1 MAKWIK
7 SKYPGIRY
15 REHEERTTGVG
26 RSKRPLRYYTLT
38 YWWQGR
44 TVSEA
49 LGWEGETIRGEDEA
63 YDIYRELRRNQDSKI
78 PPFTLKERNEQR
90 LQAIQIEHQKEQVE
104 KEKNTPF
111 DEIITKQYLPFI
123 QANRRNQKAVLT
135 EMGIYKLWIKPV
147 IGHLPLPKIAQLPHI
162 EAIKAKMKEAGKSP
176 RTIRYALDIIRQVFN
191 FADEKKIYQG
201 KNPAAGR
208 KVKRPHEDNRRNRS
222 LSETESEALLKA
234 LLKHSQDVHDMCL
247 LSLQAGLRF
256 GEIAALRWADVDIP
270 AGQGH
275 LKDTKSNKN
284 RPFFLT
290 GPVKAMFA
298 RRKLKIKAMFA
309 RRKLKGP
316 SPDQLV
322 FPDKNG
328 NEQEKISKT
337 FRRVV
342 DELFNHGVEDRRDRV
357 VFHTL
362 RRTFA
367 TWLLNQGTSI
377 YHIQKLLGH
386 ADITT
391 TTRYLDADNNSLKQA
406 VLKLQNK

>member
-1 MAKWIK
+1 
-7 SKYPGIRY
+7 
-15 REHEERTTGVG
+15 
-26 RSKRPLRYYTLT
+26 LT
-38 YWWQGR
+38 YWWQGK

-49 LGWEGETIRGEDEA
+49 LGWEGETIRDEDEA
-63 YDIYRELRRNQDSKI
+63 YDIYRELRRNQDNKT

-90 LQAIQIEHQKEQVE
+90 EQAIQAKQQEEQVE
-104 KEKNTPF
+104 KTRNTPF
-111 DEIITKQYLPFI
+111 EEIITARYLPYI
-123 QANRRNQKAVLT
+123 QANRRNQKAVST

-147 IGHLPLPKIAQLPHI
+147 IGDLPLSKIAQLPHM
-162 EAIKAKMKEAGKSP
+162 EAIKARMKEAGKSP
-176 RTIRYALDIIRQVFN
+176 RTIRYALDIVRQVFN
-191 FADEKKIYQG
+191 FADIEKIYQG
-201 KNPAAGR
+201 KNPAAGP

-222 LSETESEALLKA
+222 LAETESEMLLAA

-256 GEIAALRWADVDIP
+256 GEVAALRWIDVDIHN
-270 AGQGH
+270 GQGH

-290 GPVKAMFA
+290 DSVKAMFA
-298 RRKLKIKAMFA
+298 RRKLK
-309 RRKLKGP
+309 GVNP
-316 SPDQLV
+316 EQLV

-328 NEQEKISKT
+328 REQEKISKT
-337 FRRVV
+337 FQRVV
-342 DELFNHGVEDRRDRV
+342 DDLFNKDVNDRRERV

-377 YHIQKLLGH
+377 FHIQKLLGH

-391 TTRYLDADNNSLKQA
+391 TTRYLDADHDSLKQA
-406 VLKLQNK
+406 VMKLQNR